1 MAYSKFFRSKRK
13 LSSLVRS
20 LDGVTESLKAKS
32 ILLSLDFLKVERFH
46 VFRNVCIEKERT
58 KILQNK
64 SKKRDKVNGE
74 TASSTGVSNDE
85 NRFISM
91 PFALKMVF
99 LLDIDS

>member
-20 LDGVTESLKAKS
+20 LGGVTKSLKAKS
-32 ILLSLDFLKVERFH
+32 IFLSLDFLRAERFH
-46 VFRNVCIEKERT
+46 VCRIVCIEKERM

-74 TASSTGVSNDE
+74 TASPGVSNDE
-85 NRFISM
+85 NHFISM
-91 PFALKMVF
+91 SLALKMVF
-99 LLDIDS
+99 LFDIDS

>member
-20 LDGVTESLKAKS
+20 LDGVIESLKAKP
-32 ILLSLDFLKVERFH
+32 ILLSLDFLRVERFH
-46 VFRNVCIEKERT
+46 VCRIVCIEKERM

-64 SKKRDKVNGE
+64 SKKRDKVNGD
-74 TASSTGVSNDE
+74 TASTGVSNDE
-85 NRFISM
+85 NQFISM